1 MTDREFRLWVGFG
14 GLIVLLA
21 IWHGIT
27 AAPVLFGVNP

>member
-1 MTDREFRLWVGFG
+1 MTDREFRLWVGLS

-21 IWHGIT
+21 IWRGIA